1 MTGLDG
7 FEPDVPAPDEI
18 TGPWWEATREHRL
31 VLQTCS
37 RCVRENRRGGPAGV
51 QHPPRALCVHCGS
64 DELDWVGS
72 GGTGVVDACTVVHRA
87 PRPDLAVP
95 YVIARVR
102 LDEGV
107 VLLTRLQER
116 EPDEW
121 RIDDP
126 VRVAWVDLADG
137 RALPVFIPGAAPSPE
152 TKEGN

>member
-7 FEPDVPAPDEI
+7 FKPDVPAPDEI

-31 VLQTCS
+31 VLQTCA
-37 RCVRENRRGGPAGV
+37 RCVRENRPGA

-64 DELDWVGS
+64 DELDWAAS
-72 GGTGVVDACTVVHRA
+72 AGTGVVDACTVVHRA

-116 EPDEW
+116 EPDAW

-126 VRVAWVDLADG
+126 VRVAWVDLDDG
-137 RALPVFIPGAAPSPE
+137 RALPVFVPHEAPSPE
-152 TKEGN
+152 TERGN